1 MTTYA
6 WPVLDLRGMWDFED
20 PAASEAR
27 FREALAGAT
36 DVERD
41 VLRTQIARALGLQER
56 YTQAQELLDGI
67 GSEDGEVRVRISL
80 ERGRLLR
87 SSGDPAA
94 AAPLFERAVQD
105 ADAAGLEALAV
116 DALHMVALT
125 REGDEQ
131 IAVTESALAR
141 ARGSADPEARRWE
154 PSLLHNLGMAETERG
169 EWQRAL
175 ESFERALA
183 LRRAEG
189 DAELINVGRW
199 MVAWTL
205 RNLGRRDEALAQQ
218 RALKA
223 DLLAAG
229 SEDPYVD
236 EELALLEAD

>member
-1 MTTYA
+1 
-6 WPVLDLRGMWDFED
+6 VLDVRRMWNFED

-27 FREALAGAT
+27 FRDALDTAT
-36 DVERD
+36 EVERD
-41 VLRTQIARALGLQER
+41 VLRTQIARALALQER
-56 YTQAQELLDGI
+56 YEEAQGLLDEI
-67 GSEDGEVRVRISL
+67 DSEDDEVRVRISL
-80 ERGRLLR
+80 EGGRVLR

-94 AAPLFERAVQD
+94 AAPLFERAVHD

-116 DALHMVALT
+116 DALHMVALI
-125 REGDEQ
+125 REGDDQ
-131 IAVTESALAR
+131 IAVTEAALAR

-154 PSLLHNLGMAETERG
+154 ASLLHNLGMAETERG
-169 EWQRAL
+169 EWQCAL
-175 ESFERALA
+175 EIFEAALA

-189 DAELINVGRW
+189 DEELINVGRW

-205 RNLGRRDEALAQQ
+205 RNLGRREEALAQQ

-229 SEDPYVD
+229 TDDSYVD